1 MCLQNGAYLAID
13 IAVSESTARASVWM
27 HGCVWARGYR
37 PVDEQVVGA
46 VEVLVDGGG
55 EGLLVAADDLGAGV
69 LVVVEL
75 AVRERL

>member
-1 MCLQNGAYLAID
+1 
-13 IAVSESTARASVWM
+13 M